1 MAALE
6 NLPDFELVATIP
18 AVDPVTHSVWLSRVG

>member
-6 NLPDFELVATIP
+6 NPDFELVATIP
-18 AVDPVTHSVWLSRVG
+18 AVNPVAHGKQLSGVG